1 MTRARIVPLA
11 VGIACA
17 VAAPAAA
24 AVTVPLGAQP
34 WQNSTE
40 AGFAVTSGTTVR
52 APAGTYANGSWSGFS
67 WCTPYRAS
75 RIQRAVV
82 RAYRYHAASTVRV
95 EVGPNADG
103 SLGWSQAESSIPQGA
118 VGLPIALEP
127 LGSTCV
133 GARTRQTGNQ
143 QVANQRIWDLAL
155 EDVVLSDDQGPSI
168 DSFRI
173 EGPQTAGWY
182 TGPVTAV
189 WTSSDNDLLRGVTGA
204 SVTGGSSV
212 DRGNA
217 ADSAEVRSV
226 LDPGADGPRTV
237 KVWRNGGGGWGTAE
251 RSVEIRVDRT
261 PPSVPVVTATPA
273 ARGQAPIVLA
283 AGGSVDP
290 PGGSGLARY
299 ELTGDGGQTV
309 LRSATLTRAGS
320 YEIRGRAVDVAGNA
334 SLWSLPI
341 QVEVTSTVQPLVP
354 SGTAGG
360 GPSTAGLR
368 DLSGVRLVQ
377 LGALRPRA
385 KTRARTHLQLRPV
398 WGTRSVVTGRFVTSG
413 GSGAGGLEVL
423 VQRPSGAVVGR
434 GRTDAR
440 GRFRV
445 VFTAASSGTYRIV
458 AVGRPE
464 VVGRAYVAIRPQL
477 RLAPGIASR
486 DSSGHLAVRLLP
498 ARRIVLYGRA
508 EPARLVSGQ
517 LVQMEFLS
525 RSGWLPLGRRVPVSP
540 RGQWRV
546 TYQVARPGAAKVLVR
561 IVILGQPGSGLAT
574 GVSPSYVLWIP

>member
-1 MTRARIVPLA
+1 MTRARSVPLA

-24 AVTVPLGAQP
+24 VTVPLGAQP
-34 WQNSTE
+34 WQSSTE

-103 SLGWSQAESSIPQGA
+103 SLGWSQPESSIPQGA

-143 QVANQRIWDLAL
+143 QVAYQRIWDLAL
-155 EDVVLSDDQGPSI
+155 EDIVLSDDQGPSI

-173 EGPQTAGWY
+173 EGPQIAGWY

-189 WTSSDNDLLRGVTGA
+189 WASSDNDLLRGVTGA
-204 SVTGGSSV
+204 SVSSAASV

-217 ADSAEVRSV
+217 ADGAELRSV
-226 LDPGADGPRTV
+226 LDPGADGSHTV

-251 RSVEIRVDRT
+251 RSLEIRVDRT

-283 AGGSVDP
+283 ASGSVDP

-299 ELTGDGGQTV
+299 ELTADGGQTV
-309 LRSATLTRAGS
+309 LRSATLTRAGG

-334 SLWSLPI
+334 SPWSLPI
-341 QVEVTSTVQPLVP
+341 QVEVTSSVQPLVP

-360 GPSTAGLR
+360 GPGATGLR
-368 DLSGVRLVQ
+368 DLSGVRLAQ
-377 LGALRPRA
+377 FGALRPRM
-385 KTRARTHLQLRPV
+385 KTRARTHVQLRPV
-398 WGTRSVVTGRFVTSG
+398 WGTRSVVTGRFV
-413 GSGAGGLEVL
+413 SGAGTGVRGLEVV
-423 VQRPSGAVVGR
+423 VQRPGRAVVGR

-440 GRFRV
+440 GYFRV
-445 VFTAASSGTYRIV
+445 AFATPSSGTYRVV
-458 AVGRPE
+458 AVGQPE
-464 VVGRAYVAIRPQL
+464 VVGRAYVAVRP
-477 RLAPGIASR
+477 RLTFAPGLG
-486 DSSGHLAVRLLP
+486 SGLQP
-498 ARRIVLYGRA
+498 GRRIALRGRA
-508 EPARLVSGQ
+508 EPARLVAGRA
-517 LVQMEFLS
+517 VQMEYRS
-525 RSGWLPLGRRVPVSP
+525 RGQWLPLGQ
-540 RGQWRV
+540 RGIV
-546 TYQVARPGAAKVLVR
+546 TEKGEWMVNYTLVR
-561 IVILGQPGSGLAT
+561 SGSAAVRLRVVLRAERGNGLAPGT
-574 GVSPSYVLWIP
+574 SSVHEIRIS

>member
-17 VAAPAAA
+17 VATPAA
-24 AVTVPLGAQP
+24 AVTVPLGPQA
-34 WQNSTE
+34 WQSSTE

-52 APAGTYANGSWSGFS
+52 APVGTYANGSWSGFS

-82 RAYRYHAASTVRV
+82 RAHRYHAASTVRV

-103 SLGWSQAESSIPQGA
+103 SLGWSQPESSIPQGA

-143 QVANQRIWDLAL
+143 QVAYQRIWDLAL

-173 EGPQTAGWY
+173 EGAQTAGWY

-189 WTSSDNDLLRGVTGA
+189 WTSSDNDLLRGGTGA

-212 DRGNA
+212 ERGNA
-217 ADSAEVRSV
+217 ADGAELRSV
-226 LDPGADGPRTV
+226 LDPGPDGPRTV
-237 KVWRNGGGGWGTAE
+237 RVWRTGGVGWGTAE
-251 RSVEIRVDRT
+251 RTLDIRVDRT
-261 PPSVPVVTATPA
+261 PPSVPVLTATPA

-299 ELTGDGGQTV
+299 ELTADGGQTV
-309 LRSATLTRAGS
+309 LRSATLTRAGG

-334 SLWSLPI
+334 SPWSLPI
-341 QVEVTSTVQPLVP
+341 QVEVTSTVQPLLP

-360 GPSTAGLR
+360 GPSTPGLR
-368 DLSGVRLVQ
+368 ALSGVRLVQ
-377 LGALRPRA
+377 LGALRPRM
-385 KTRARTHLQLRPV
+385 KTRARTHIQLRPV
-398 WGTRSVVTGRFVTSG
+398 WGTRPVVTGRFVSSG
-413 GSGAGGLEVL
+413 GSGARGLDVV
-423 VQRPSGAVVGR
+423 VQRPGGAVVGR

-440 GRFRV
+440 GRFR
-445 VFTAASSGTYRIV
+445 AAFATPSSGTYRIV
-458 AVGRPE
+458 AVGQPE
-464 VVGRAYVAIRPQL
+464 VVGRAYVAVRP
-477 RLAPGIASR
+477 RLTFAPGIGSTLHP
-486 DSSGHLAVRLLP
+486 G
-498 ARRIVLYGRA
+498 RRIVLRGRA
-508 EPARLVSGQ
+508 EPARLVAGRP
-517 LVQMEFLS
+517 VQMEY
-525 RSGWLPLGRRVPVSP
+525 RSGHQWLPLGRPSVVTKA
-540 RGQWRV
+540 GQWRLA
-546 TYQVARPGAAKVLVR
+546 YQVLRPGRASVEVRVVLPAQR
-561 IVILGQPGSGLAT
+561 GTGLAPGT
-574 GVSPSYVLWIP
+574 SRARHLRIS

>member
-17 VAAPAAA
+17 VAAPAV

-34 WQNSTE
+34 WQSSTE

-103 SLGWSQAESSIPQGA
+103 SLGWSQPESSIPQGA

-143 QVANQRIWDLAL
+143 QVAYQRIWDLSL
-155 EDVVLSDDQGPSI
+155 EDIVLSDDQGPSI

-173 EGPQTAGWY
+173 EGPQIAGWY

-204 SVTGGSSV
+204 SVTGGSSI

-217 ADSAEVRSV
+217 ADGVELRSV

-251 RSVEIRVDRT
+251 RTLDIRVDRT
-261 PPSVPVVTATPA
+261 PPSVPVLTATPS

-299 ELTGDGGQTV
+299 ELTADGGQTV

-334 SLWSLPI
+334 SPWSLPI

-360 GPSTAGLR
+360 GPSPAGLR

-377 LGALRPRA
+377 LGALRPRM
-385 KTRARTHLQLRPV
+385 KTRARTHIQLRPV
-398 WGTRSVVTGRFVTSG
+398 WGTRSVVTGRLTTSS
-413 GSGAGGLEVL
+413 GSGARGLEVV
-423 VQRPSGAVVGR
+423 VQRPGLAVVVGR

-445 VFTAASSGTYRIV
+445 AFATPSSGTYRVV
-458 AVGRPE
+458 AVGQPE
-464 VVGRAYVAIRPQL
+464 IVGRAYVAVRP
-477 RLAPGIASR
+477 RLTFAPGLG
-486 DSSGHLAVRLLP
+486 SGLRP
-498 ARRIVLYGRA
+498 GRRIVLRGRA
-508 EPARLVSGQ
+508 EPARLVTGRP
-517 LVQMEFLS
+517 VQMEY
-525 RSGWLPLGRRVPVSP
+525 RSGRRWLPLGRPSVVERTGNWVLS
-540 RGQWRV
+540 
-546 TYQVARPGAAKVLVR
+546 YEVARAGSASVQLRVVLPAQR
-561 IVILGQPGSGLAT
+561 GTGLAP
-574 GVSPSYVLWIP
+574 GVSRPRSLSIP